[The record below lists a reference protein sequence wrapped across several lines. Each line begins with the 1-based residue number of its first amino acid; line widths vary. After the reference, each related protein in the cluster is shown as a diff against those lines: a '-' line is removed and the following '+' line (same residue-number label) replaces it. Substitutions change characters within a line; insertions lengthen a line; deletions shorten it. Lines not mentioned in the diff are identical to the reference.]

1 MLGDAWGCLGCIL
14 CHTRA
19 QVELKRGRVPAP
31 AWWRTWSASSTPW
44 SGGAVDPIKPK
55 LEPPGTKR
63 LKLNC
68 DVLLSTSAFKSNLR
82 RYTVVARANSV
93 TNLTA
98 DAKTLDSSMAG
109 AYTRSPLS
117 ST

>member
-1 MLGDAWGCLGCIL
+1 
-14 CHTRA
+14 
-19 QVELKRGRVPAP
+19 
-31 AWWRTWSASSTPW
+31 
-44 SGGAVDPIKPK
+44 
-55 LEPPGTKR
+55 